1 MDPLFLIV
9 KPDYVSLRNQTGREG
24 ERQELLFSTA
34 KSIRWAQ
41 LIDGFK
47 VNSYDVD

>member
-1 MDPLFLIV
+1 M
-9 KPDYVSLRNQTGREG
+9 KSRNQTGREG
-24 ERQELLFSTA
+24 ERREVLFSTA
-34 KSIRWAQ
+34 ESIRWAP